1 MTTTA
6 TKTNALAAALVAAQS
21 EMPEIPK
28 DGTGKMKG
36 VSKKTGKPYEID
48 YTYATLP
55 MIFRKVLPV
64 LHKHG
69 LALTQTS
76 EGGCLITALRH
87 ESGECLLSSLEMP
100 SPRNLSP
107 QEYGI
112 AHSYYRRYETNGM
125 LGLAPD
131 DDTDAAGV
139 DAPEALNASVGSDPP
154 PPLIEAEKTAN
165 FHAAVD
171 ALIERGCGAIAEGEG
186 VSADVAD
193 AEMSSRTLTVLGHEG
208 YEAVSEITARQARVD
223 FYNALSNTVEA
234 LEAKA
239 SDK

>member
-21 EMPEIPK
+21 EFPEIPK
-28 DGTGKMKG
+28 DGTATVRG
-36 VSKKTGKPYEID
+36 VSKSGKSYEYD

-55 MIFRKVLPV
+55 TIFRLTFPV
-64 LHKHG
+64 LHKYD

-76 EGGCLITALRH
+76 FSGCLVTALRH
-87 ESGECLLSSLEMP
+87 SSGEVLESHLEMP

-112 AHSYYRRYETNGM
+112 AHSYYRRYETNGV

-139 DAPEALNASVGSDPP
+139 DAPEVPPPSVGSDPP

-193 AEMSSRTLTVLGHEG
+193 AEMSSRMYTVLGHEG
-208 YEAVSEITARQARVD
+208 YESVTEITARQARVD
-223 FYNALSNTVEA
+223 FYNALEETVKA

-239 SDK
+239 HA